1 VKINQE
7 LPMVHTFY
15 FFARKPALS
24 RAAFDHYYIAMH
36 TKAGKRV
43 KTMLAYI
50 QNHRI
55 PSLGGDSPYD
65 AMSELWSERPR
76 GEWFDQNPVYPA
88 DEENFID
95 LGRTAYLSAS
105 DRVIVEGERHSG
117 MIQGLF
123 LLRRRLGMSVDDF
136 RNYWLE
142 VHAPIVRTLPGL
154 RHYQQC
160 AVLDEVYGP
169 SGMADPRWDGV
180 DEIWFD
186 DYDAARHAIDSIEYR
201 RSFIRLCPLQRASRP
216 FLRRNRAADVA
227 GQDGRP
233 GAPRNR
239 YAVAAIVARL
249 RHY

>member
-1 VKINQE
+1 
-7 LPMVHTFY
+7 MVHTFY

-43 KTMLAYI
+43 KAMQAYI

-76 GEWFDQNPVYPA
+76 GEWFDQNAAYPA

-95 LGRTAYLSAS
+95 LGRTAYLSAI
-105 DRVIVEGERHSG
+105 DRVIVEGDRHSG

-123 LLRRRLGMSVDDF
+123 PLRRRLGMSVDDF
-136 RNYWLE
+136 RGYWLD

-160 AVLDEVYGP
+160 VVLDDVYGP
-169 SGMADPRWDGV
+169 AGMADPRWDGV
-180 DEIWFD
+180 EEIWFD
-186 DYDAARHAIDSIEYR
+186 DYDAARRAIDSIEYQ
-201 RSFIRLCPLQRASRP
+201 RSFFPDFENFSETSAHFFAETAMLMWPGKALDAV
-216 FLRRNRAADVA
+216 RREIATRSEQPWRD
-227 GQDGRP
+227 
-233 GAPRNR
+233 
-239 YAVAAIVARL
+239 
-249 RHY
+249 